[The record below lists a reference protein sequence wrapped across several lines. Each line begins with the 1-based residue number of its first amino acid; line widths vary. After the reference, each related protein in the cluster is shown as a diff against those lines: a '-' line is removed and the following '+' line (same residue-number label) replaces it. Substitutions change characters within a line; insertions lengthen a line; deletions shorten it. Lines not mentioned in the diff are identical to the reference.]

1 LTLGVVGAL
10 LFLILV
16 ADFFG
21 QNKHN
26 AEAQKLPPTALAY
39 KINERWVNLCALHM
53 GLFILWLVSIIAFL
67 FIG

>member
-1 LTLGVVGAL
+1 
-10 LFLILV
+10 
-16 ADFFG
+16 
-21 QNKHN
+21 
-26 AEAQKLPPTALAY
+26 LPPTALAY